1 MHQPFRGTVTLKDIL
16 ITEALLQRSPRTPNW
31 QAEAE
36 AMRTLMRQ
44 MASSSDDLLQSLANT
59 AVDLCQAGA
68 AGVSL
73 LETTPEGETVFRWNV
88 LAGTFAHHV
97 GGSTPRNFSP
107 CGVCLDQGAPVLLS
121 HPERYFTYLQAA
133 DTPIVEGL
141 VLPLIA
147 DSHLFGTIWIVSHDE
162 VRQFDSEDVRV
173 MTSLADFTA
182 TALLLQQRQAGELLA
197 ANAVLETE
205 ILERKQVEEQTRAL
219 ITNLPGG
226 AVFMLDRDLRYLLA
240 EGETFSAMGFKLEDV
255 VGRTIFEVLPP
266 DLAAS
271 YAPMY
276 RQALAG
282 EPFEHEHNA
291 HNRTYISRGTPLRSP
306 DGEVYAVLVVFFDLT
321 ERKRT
326 EAALQESEERFRTLA
341 DTAPALIWFNDAQGN
356 NRFIN
361 QHCLDFTGKSAEQIR
376 GEGWHELVHP
386 DDAKPYIA
394 SYLAAVRQQQ
404 PWHSRNR
411 IRRHDGVWR
420 WHDNYARPLFSPDG
434 VYLGHVGVTIDNTEA
449 IEAEI
454 ALQESEQRYRYLVE
468 LTPYL
473 VWNADEQGR
482 NTYVSSQMSA
492 HLGLP
497 SGQLLNLDWQS
508 TIHPEDV
515 ERIHHRW
522 MQSVQTG
529 HPYEAECRLRGASG
543 EYRWHLVRAV
553 LEEND
558 QGRKWFGVSTDIH
571 DRKRRE
577 ANLAFLADIT
587 EDFSH
592 LSTADEIMQAVGAK
606 VGAYLNLTNCLFAE
620 INEAQDRATIEHTWH
635 TLDTPSV
642 TGVFRLSD
650 FITEELRQTA
660 RSGETIIICDTQTDP
675 RTDSDRYAALKIHA
689 FVTVPFYREGTW
701 KYIFTVNDSV
711 ARSWR
716 EDEIELIREVTN
728 RTFPRLERA
737 YAEQALRE
745 SQQRL
750 SVIFAQA
757 AVGLSEISLD
767 GRFLQVNDALCQMLG
782 RSRKNLLT
790 STVFD
795 TTFADDS
802 PRSSSALHQLLAT
815 GETVSLDQRYFR
827 PDGSVLWVNSILTS
841 LTDEQG
847 NPERILAVT
856 VDLSDRI
863 RAEMNNIQLIREQAA
878 REEER
883 KRAEH
888 LAELDRTKIA
898 FFSNVSH
905 EFRTPLTLIL
915 EPLEHALAVV
925 EEWRSGSVGMQ
936 DGGMMGEWD
945 DETNP
950 AVENLPVSPSLPVS
964 LPNLQ
969 EQLQL
974 AHRNSLRLLKL
985 VNTLLDFSRIEA
997 GRVQTHYEPTDL
1009 AAYTANLASV
1019 FRSAIA
1025 GAKLNYIVD
1034 CPPLPEPVY
1043 VDREMWEK
1051 IVFNLLSNA
1060 LKFTFEGEIEISLR
1074 WVEESIGEGRDN
1086 ERISQRDDANDT
1098 VSHPPTVQLSV
1109 RDTGAGIPENAL
1121 PHLFKRFYQVEG
1133 AGGRSDEGSGIGL
1146 SLVQEL
1152 VKLHGGT
1159 ITVSS
1164 QVNQGTTFTI
1174 TLPTGT
1180 AHLPVDRIR
1189 VPSQAGSTVI
1199 DSSAYVEE
1207 ALRWLP
1213 EKRFRQSQQTA
1224 GITENQAAA
1233 PESNFPFD
1241 AANTLPRLLLVD
1253 DNADM
1258 RDYLKQLLSQ
1268 YYEVEAV
1275 GDGLAALRAI
1285 AHQIPDLVLTD
1296 VMMPGIDGF
1305 ELLRSLRS
1313 QETTR
1318 EMPII
1323 LLSARAGQESRL
1335 EGLQAG
1341 ADDYLIK
1348 PFSARELLAKVNVTL
1363 KLARMRREAAYREQ
1377 VMQEMEKLN
1386 TALEQRVQARTMQL
1400 QAINQE
1406 LEAFSS
1412 TVSHDLRTP
1421 LQYIL
1426 SVAELLH
1433 TRFSRSGLDEASLRY
1448 LSLIVQAARAAG
1460 TMVDD
1465 LLEFSHMGQV
1475 KIRFTQV
1482 SMNTLVQQVLEQLQ
1496 PELTGRKICWQ
1507 IAPLPDVQA
1516 DATLLH
1522 LVMQNLLS
1530 NAIKYTRD
1538 RIPAEI
1544 TVGSIEHEQETV
1556 FYVRDNGAG
1565 FDMKYRHRL
1574 FSIFKRLHPQEEFE
1588 GTGVGLANVRRIIHR
1603 HGGQTWAKG
1612 EIDQGATF
1620 YFSLPK
1626 SRGEEP

>member
-1 MHQPFRGTVTLKDIL
+1 M
-16 ITEALLQRSPRTPNW
+16 ITEALLQRSPRLSSW

-44 MASSSDDLLQSLANT
+44 MASSSEHLLQSLANT

-73 LETTPEGETVFRWNV
+73 LETTPEGEAVFRWNV

-107 CGVCLDQGAPVLLS
+107 CGVCLDQGAPVLFS
-121 HPERYFTYLQAA
+121 HPERYFTYLQEA

-147 DSHLFGTIWIVSHDE
+147 DSHIFGTIWIVSHDE
-162 VRQFDSEDVRV
+162 GRQFDSEDVRV

-182 TALLLQQRQAGELLA
+182 TALLLQQRQTGELLA

-205 ILERKQVEEQTRAL
+205 ILERKQAEEQTRAL
-219 ITNLPGG
+219 IANLPGG
-226 AVFMLDRDLRYLLA
+226 AVFVLDRDLRYLLA
-240 EGETFSAMGFKLEDV
+240 EGEAFSAIGFNLEDV
-255 VGRTIFEVLPP
+255 VGRTLFEVLPP

-271 YAPMY
+271 CAPMY

-282 EPFEHEHNA
+282 DPFEHEQNA
-291 HNRTYISRGTPLRSP
+291 LNRTYITRGTPLRSP

-326 EAALQESEERFRTLA
+326 EAALQESE
-341 DTAPALIWFNDAQGN
+341 
-356 NRFIN
+356 
-361 QHCLDFTGKSAEQIR
+361 
-376 GEGWHELVHP
+376 
-386 DDAKPYIA
+386 
-394 SYLAAVRQQQ
+394 
-404 PWHSRNR
+404 
-411 IRRHDGVWR
+411 
-420 WHDNYARPLFSPDG
+420 
-434 VYLGHVGVTIDNTEA
+434 
-449 IEAEI
+449 
-454 ALQESEQRYRYLVE
+454 QRYRHLVE

-473 VWNADEQGR
+473 IWNANEQGR
-482 NTYVSSQMSA
+482 NTYISPRMSEYI
-492 HLGLP
+492 GLP
-497 SGQLLNLDWQS
+497 PEQLLNFDWQ
-508 TIHPEDV
+508 TVIHPDDV

-522 MQSVQTG
+522 MKAVQTG
-529 HPYEAECRLRGASG
+529 TAYEAEYRLRRADG

-553 LEEND
+553 FEGD
-558 QGRKWFGVSTDIH
+558 GQGRKWFGVSTDIH

-577 ANLAFLADIT
+577 ANLAFLADIA
-587 EDFSH
+587 EDFSQ

-620 INEAQDRATIEHTWH
+620 INEGQNQAIIEHTWH
-635 TLDTPSV
+635 TLDTPDI
-642 TGVFRLSD
+642 TGVYQLSD

-660 RSGETIIICDTQTDP
+660 RSGETLVICNTQTDP

-689 FVTVPFYREGTW
+689 FVTVPFYREGKW

-711 ARSWR
+711 ARDWR

-767 GRFLQVNDALCQMLG
+767 GRFLQVNDALCRMLG
-782 RSRKNLLT
+782 RSREDLLT
-790 STVFD
+790 STIFD
-795 TTFADDS
+795 TTFTDDS
-802 PRSSSALHQLLAT
+802 PRSSSALPQLLAT
-815 GETVSLDQRYFR
+815 GETVSLDQRYLR

-888 LAELDRTKIA
+888 LAELDRAKTA

-915 EPLEHALAVV
+915 GPLENALAVV
-925 EEWRSGSVGMQ
+925 DEWMSGSV
-936 DGGMMGEWD
+936 DEWERGNL
-945 DETNP
+945 DESS
-950 AVENLPVSPSLPVS
+950 VSEFYPPIH
-964 LPNLQ
+964 LQ

-997 GRVQTHYEPTDL
+997 GRVQAHYEPTDL
-1009 AAYTANLASV
+1009 AAYTTSLASV
-1019 FRSAIA
+1019 FRSVIA

-1043 VDREMWEK
+1043 VDPEMWEK

-1086 ERISQRDDANDT
+1086 ERMSQRDDANDIA
-1098 VSHPPTVQLSV
+1098 SHSPTLPTVQLSI

-1152 VKLHGGT
+1152 VKLHGGA

-1224 GITENQAAA
+1224 GVTEDQAAA
-1233 PESNFPFD
+1233 PEGNFFSD
-1241 AANTLPRLLLVD
+1241 TANTPPRLLLVD

-1296 VMMPGIDGF
+1296 VMMPGMDGF

-1323 LLSARAGQESRL
+1323 LLSARAGEESRL
-1335 EGLQAG
+1335 EGLRAG

-1386 TALEQRVQARTMQL
+1386 TTLEQRVQERTMQL

-1433 TRFSRSGLDEASLRY
+1433 TRFSRSGLDETSLRY
-1448 LSLIVQAARAAG
+1448 LNLIVQSARAAG

-1465 LLEFSHMGQV
+1465 LLEFSHMGRV
-1475 KIRFTQV
+1475 EIRFTQV
-1482 SMNTLVQQVLEQLQ
+1482 SMNTLMQQVLEQLQ
-1496 PELTGRKICWQ
+1496 PEVAGRKICWQ
-1507 IAPLPDVQA
+1507 IDYLPDVQA

-1538 RIPAEI
+1538 CIPAEI
-1544 TVGSIEHEQETV
+1544 TVGSMENEQEIV

-1574 FSIFKRLHPQEEFE
+1574 FSIFQRLHPQERFE

-1612 EIDQGATF
+1612 EIDRGATF

-1626 SRGEEP
+1626 FRREEP